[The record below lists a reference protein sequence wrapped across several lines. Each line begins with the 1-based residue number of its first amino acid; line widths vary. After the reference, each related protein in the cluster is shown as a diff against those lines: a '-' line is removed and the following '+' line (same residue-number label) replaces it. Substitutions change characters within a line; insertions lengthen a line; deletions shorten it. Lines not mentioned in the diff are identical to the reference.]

1 MKIYEL
7 SGCGFKEIFRNP
19 SSTREFLY
27 KKDAPAQIEPINI
40 HTHTYIN
47 IHIHTYILAV
57 SIDNFIFF

>member
-40 HTHTYIN
+40 QTHLYKYTHT
-47 IHIHTYILAV
+47 HIHTRGF
-57 SIDNFIFF
+57 D